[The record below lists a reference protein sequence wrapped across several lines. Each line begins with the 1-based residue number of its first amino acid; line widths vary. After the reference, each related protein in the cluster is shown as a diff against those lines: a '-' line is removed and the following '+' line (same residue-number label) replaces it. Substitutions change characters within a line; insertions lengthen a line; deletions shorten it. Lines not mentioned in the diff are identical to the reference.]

1 MGTLGGRGRLT
12 STQDRTKALEL
23 VEEAVLSGASQKAAC
38 KILGISTRTYQRWK
52 NPETPDHDG
61 RPSASRPEPKNKLTS
76 EEKDRIL
83 QVINSPEY
91 TDKPPSQIVPDLA
104 DKGEYIASESSF
116 YRVMHE
122 AKQQNHRGRSNKSES
137 RPISSHKAT
146 GINQVWSWD
155 ISYLPGP
162 IKGMYYFLYMII
174 DIFSRNIVGWEVWEE
189 ESAEHSSRLIH
200 RAVLAQGFIRKIK
213 PLVLHSDNG
222 SPMKAA
228 TMLATLYELG
238 ITPSRSRPRVS
249 NDNPF
254 SESLFKTVKYR
265 PEYPVKGFASLD
277 EARGWCHEFVKWYK
291 HEHKHSKLSFVTPH
305 QVHTGEAEK
314 VLINRRQV
322 YETAKAKNPLRWSRQ
337 IRKME
342 VPTEVWLN
350 PIRTDDKNLRQ
361 LP

>member
-162 IKGMYYFLYMII
+162 IKGMYYYL
-174 DIFSRNIVGWEVWEE
+174 
-189 ESAEHSSRLIH
+189 
-200 RAVLAQGFIRKIK
+200 
-213 PLVLHSDNG
+213 
-222 SPMKAA
+222 
-228 TMLATLYELG
+228 
-238 ITPSRSRPRVS
+238 
-249 NDNPF
+249 
-254 SESLFKTVKYR
+254 
-265 PEYPVKGFASLD
+265 
-277 EARGWCHEFVKWYK
+277 
-291 HEHKHSKLSFVTPH
+291 
-305 QVHTGEAEK
+305 
-314 VLINRRQV
+314 
-322 YETAKAKNPLRWSRQ
+322 
-337 IRKME
+337 
-342 VPTEVWLN
+342 
-350 PIRTDDKNLRQ
+350 
-361 LP
+361 